1 MNDLNSSRKPAAVRR
16 AGGLLALLLLA
27 GRLARATGESKARNP
42 KKMFLG
48 SNLLFVAVLWLTGL
62 CTVTA
67 QPFPAQ
73 FSQAIA

>member
-1 MNDLNSSRKPAAVRR
+1 
-16 AGGLLALLLLA
+16 
-27 GRLARATGESKARNP
+27 
-42 KKMFLG
+42 MFLG

-62 CTVTA
+62 CTATA